1 MLVND
6 GLCLHLMAL
15 FPRIYNDQYKKA
27 TYAQGDFAD
36 MKHNKLRI
44 AAHSEYPT
52 LKRGSVE
59 KGPCVH
65 RIFVRDYTAL
75 GRIWIEGKDG
85 AFLGRGRI
93 ELLERI
99 RQYGSITEAA
109 KSLGMSYRHA
119 WELVDS
125 MTRQSRTPLVE
136 TATGGKGGGG
146 ARVTDAGE
154 QAIAYF
160 RKLDEKF
167 RKFLEKEME
176 DFPL

>member
-1 MLVND
+1 M
-6 GLCLHLMAL
+6 
-15 FPRIYNDQYKKA
+15 KKA
-27 TYAQGDFAD
+27 ARTVRGSFAD
-36 MKHNKLRI
+36 MKNNKLKVKPR
-44 AAHSEYPT
+44 SECRT
-52 LKRGSVE
+52 EQRGRGE
-59 KGPCVH
+59 KGPCIH
-65 RIFVRDYTAL
+65 RICVGDYAAL
-75 GRIWIEGKDG
+75 GRIWIERKDG
-85 AFLGRGRI
+85 AFLGCGRV
-93 ELLERI
+93 ELLQRI

-125 MTRQSRTPLVE
+125 MTRQSRTALVE

-146 ARVTDAGE
+146 ARLTDAGE
-154 QAIAYF
+154 QAIAFF

>member
-1 MLVND
+1 
-6 GLCLHLMAL
+6 MAL
-15 FPRIYNDQYKKA
+15 FPKIYNDQYKKA

-36 MKHNKLRI
+36 MKNNKLRV
-44 AAHSEYPT
+44 AAQSEYPT
-52 LKRGSVE
+52 LKRVSVE
-59 KGPCVH
+59 KNPSVH
-65 RIFVRDYTAL
+65 RIFTRDYTAL

-93 ELLERI
+93 ELLELI

-160 RKLDEKF
+160 RKLDERF

>member
-1 MLVND
+1 
-6 GLCLHLMAL
+6 
-15 FPRIYNDQYKKA
+15 
-27 TYAQGDFAD
+27 
-36 MKHNKLRI
+36 MKNNQLKVGP
-44 AAHSEYPT
+44 HSECRT
-52 LKRGSVE
+52 EQRSRGE
-59 KGPCVH
+59 KGPCIH
-65 RIFVRDYTAL
+65 RICAGEYTAL
-75 GRIWIEGKDG
+75 SRIWIEGKDG
-85 AFLGRGRI
+85 AFLGRGRV

-109 KSLGMSYRHA
+109 RSLGMSYRHA

-146 ARVTDAGE
+146 ARLTDAGE
-154 QAIAYF
+154 QAIAFF

-176 DFPL
+176 DFPI